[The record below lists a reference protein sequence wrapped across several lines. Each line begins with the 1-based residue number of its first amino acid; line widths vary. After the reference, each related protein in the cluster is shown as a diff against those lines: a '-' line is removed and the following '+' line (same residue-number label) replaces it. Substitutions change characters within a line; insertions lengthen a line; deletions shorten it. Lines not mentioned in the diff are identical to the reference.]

1 MAVDWQRF
9 KSAANSGSVK
19 GEFYVDYCS
28 HTFDFMGIR
37 IGEQLHNGR
46 PYSSSAG
53 CCYYRGAVQDYSGT
67 TCGVENKSHF
77 DTVVS
82 L

>member
-1 MAVDWQRF
+1 M
-9 KSAANSGSVK
+9 
-19 GEFYVDYCS
+19 DYCS

-67 TCGVENKSHF
+67 TCGVENIILNDGIMINNEKKGEK
-77 DTVVS
+77 T
-82 L
+82 